1 MLQNLGL
8 VLLTA
13 AEPKT
18 GQSQTG
24 MGSLGGVEEEKEEAG
39 GSTIVCNE
47 ASPFSCDETVTSSCP
62 KRRVDYLSLKGSPS
76 TGRNPPRMGRNSLS
90 ISMAGFPCAL
100 HSPDVRWLKQ
110 RLREYEALWE
120 CGSRK
125 GLGHSSGWGCE

>member
-24 MGSLGGVEEEKEEAG
+24 MGGLEGVEEEKEEEEAG

-47 ASPFSCDETVTSSCP
+47 ASPFSCDETVNELLP
-62 KRRVDYLSLKGSPS
+62 KEEGGLFKPEGLTQHWQEFSQDGQEFTQHFNGRVPVCSAQ
-76 TGRNPPRMGRNSLS
+76 PR
-90 ISMAGFPCAL
+90 CAL
-100 HSPDVRWLKQ
+100 AEAEAAGVCSPLGVRH
-110 RLREYEALWE
+110 REGA
-120 CGSRK
+120 GP
-125 GLGHSSGWGCE
+125 